1 MFRYDTIGYES
12 GTACGV
18 NRLREVKAG
27 KDKKK
32 VFDEE
37 EAEEGK

>member
-1 MFRYDTIGYES
+1 
-12 GTACGV
+12 V

-32 VFDEE
+32 LFDEE